1 MHGGANVRCPYIIG
15 LRGLRD
21 CHSQP
26 CHKWM
31 RILRSV
37 IVICWIVH
45 PVRRNSLHGGLCGHW
60 SEHLRRVIRLLNP
73 HELRSVRRAG
83 GLLLLRH
90 NVRRR
95 HLPVQL
101 KRMRVPKDALH
112 FRGGLLKLC
121 LLLLLQRMLHLRISV
136 AVRVLRVKR
145 DKWKLHPIQR
155 RDLPRRFRGR
165 RVVVVL
171 HRRRSMRCLLGVRRL
186 QRRLGLCLL
195 RHVRDER
202 LVQVGQLHLEQL
214 LRAQCGCVN
223 RGGLRQP
230 GHVRLLHVFG
240 LRKVR

>member
-1 MHGGANVRCPYIIG
+1 MLCPYIIG

-21 CHSQP
+21 CRSQP

-60 SEHLRRVIRLLNP
+60 NELLRRVICLLNP
-73 HELRSVRRAG
+73 HKLRSVRRAG
-83 GLLLLRH
+83 WLLLLRH
-90 NVRRR
+90 NGRRR

-101 KRMRVPKDALH
+101 KRMRVPQDALH
-112 FRGGLLKLC
+112 VRGGLLELC
-121 LLLLLQRMLHLRISV
+121 LLLVLQLVLHLRISV
-136 AVRVLRVKR
+136 ALRVLRVKR
-145 DKWKLHPIQR
+145 DKRQLHPIQW
-155 RDLPRRFRGR
+155 RDLPRRLCGR
-165 RVVVVL
+165 RVDVVVL

-186 QRRLGLCLL
+186 QRRVGLCLL

-214 LRAQCGCVN
+214 LRAQCGRVDRC
-223 RGGLRQP
+223 GLRQP

-240 LRKVR
+240 LLEVR